1 MEKRNSI
8 LSKVSEYIN
17 EYLDPSK
24 KLYQPSTIKHVLSK
38 LQILEE
44 NYYWALSISTDS
56 HYQIHLKRE
65 TDSCF
70 VNDYNRVL
78 LKAWQANM
86 DLEPVYNY
94 YKAISYMTAYF
105 SNSGS
110 ETSEA
115 LKQVVNEMRNQNL
128 KTKEAMRKLSQ
139 EFVSARQLSVQEAVY
154 LCPPE
159 LWLRK
164 CFPRVTFINTSIPND
179 GIRILKS
186 ETELHELNDD
196 STDIFKAG
204 IIETCCQ
211 RVSGSDNTG
220 KNICLAEFATW
231 YTTKTIDQND
241 YQPSQLPENVSFEM
255 SSRLPEKIY
264 IQSVPRQVMKK
275 RTWWLVLRYYL
286 PNKALSPEKYA
297 HSLLILFLPF
307 SSDSELLK
315 DGSYCHRPQELNVL
329 ETVRRNRRKF

>member
-1 MEKRNSI
+1 M
-8 LSKVSEYIN
+8 
-17 EYLDPSK
+17 
-24 KLYQPSTIKHVLSK
+24 
-38 LQILEE
+38 
-44 NYYWALSISTDS
+44 
-56 HYQIHLKRE
+56 
-65 TDSCF
+65 
-70 VNDYNRVL
+70 L

-128 KTKEAMRKLSQ
+128 KTKEAMQKLSQ
-139 EFVSARQLSVQEAVY
+139 EFISARQLSVQEAVY
-154 LCPPE
+154 LCLPE

-220 KNICLAEFATW
+220 K
-231 YTTKTIDQND
+231 
-241 YQPSQLPENVSFEM
+241 
-255 SSRLPEKIY
+255 
-264 IQSVPRQVMKK
+264 
-275 RTWWLVLRYYL
+275 YL
-286 PNKALSPEKYA
+286 P
-297 HSLLILFLPF
+297 
-307 SSDSELLK
+307 
-315 DGSYCHRPQELNVL
+315 C
-329 ETVRRNRRKF
+329 